1 MIGSIIDWSAM
12 RVYWR
17 ASNALAR
24 LSRLARVFFWKI
36 SIGVVR
42 IKSRAGLHPA
52 AAQEKT
58 LQDSFAETLI
68 IHTNPRDL
76 KWQHTCR
83 KISQIQ

>member
-1 MIGSIIDWSAM
+1 
-12 RVYWR
+12 
-17 ASNALAR
+17 
-24 LSRLARVFFWKI
+24 
-36 SIGVVR
+36 VVR